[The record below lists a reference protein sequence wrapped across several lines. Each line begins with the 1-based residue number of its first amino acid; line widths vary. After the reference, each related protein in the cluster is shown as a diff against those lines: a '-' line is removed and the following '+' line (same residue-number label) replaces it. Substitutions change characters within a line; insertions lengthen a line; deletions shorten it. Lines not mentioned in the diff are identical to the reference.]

1 MHMSSATINLDDW
14 IGRKEIKED
23 VISPW
28 PVKGLSATFD
38 LPAPQLAAG
47 SSIPLGWHWLYFLE
61 AAPASEL
68 GTDGHPKRGGFLP
81 PVELPRRMWA
91 GGRIQFNRALRMGE
105 TARKESEILSLE
117 RKSGRSGDM
126 VFVVVRHTIY
136 GSGETV
142 LTEEQDIVYRGA
154 AKPGDPQAVGKLPEK
169 PAQWQRSI
177 KADST
182 LLFRFSALTFNGHR
196 IHYDLP
202 YATGEECYPDLVVHG
217 PLQAMLL
224 LGECQK
230 HLPKPLS
237 RFRYRG
243 VAPLFQPQVFTV
255 NGTETGPGCLNLWTA
270 DAEGR
275 QCMTATAEC

>member
-1 MHMSSATINLDDW
+1 MGSATINLDDW
-14 IGRKEIKED
+14 IGRRESKED

-38 LPAPQLAAG
+38 LPVPQLTPG

-61 AAPASEL
+61 AASASEL
-68 GTDGHPKRGGFLP
+68 GTDGHPRRGGFLP

-91 GGRIQFNRALRMGE
+91 GGRIQFNRALCMGE

-136 GSGETV
+136 GSGEVV
-142 LTEEQDIVYRGA
+142 LVEEQDIVYRGA
-154 AKPGDPQAVGKLPEK
+154 ARPGDPQAVGKTSEK

-177 KADST
+177 KADPT

-230 HLPKPLS
+230 HMTKPLS

-255 NGTETGPGCLNLWTA
+255 NGTETEPGRLDLWTA
-270 DAEGR
+270 DAQGR